1 MMSNRDF
8 WTRIG
13 ITAVLALAVC
23 AVVFAYT
30 ENVWKAITAYEGI
43 LIGTLLFWGTIYLAQ
58 RYAAARFLAKKAK
71 WNDQALTAVMLA
83 NEMSQYHTSDAA
95 SKVSA
100 YHDNVFEIEAEGIK
114 RGYIKGEK

>member
-1 MMSNRDF
+1 MMSNREF

-13 ITAVLALAVC
+13 VAGALSIFVALIY
-23 AVVFAYT
+23 YT
-30 ENVWKAITAYEGI
+30 HTQNVWKALNAYVGL
-43 LIGTLLFWGTIYLAQ
+43 LIGSLLYNGTRYASQ
-58 RYAAARFLAKKAK
+58 RYVAARFLAKKAK

-83 NEMSQYHTSDAA
+83 NEMSQYHASDSA

>member
-1 MMSNRDF
+1 MSNRDF

-13 ITAVLALAVC
+13 VAGALS
-23 AVVFAYT
+23 VFVALIYYT
-30 ENVWKAITAYEGI
+30 YTQNVWKAATVYVG
-43 LIGTLLFWGTIYLAQ
+43 LMIGSLLYHGSRYAAQ
-58 RYAAARFLAKKAK
+58 RYAAARFLANKAK

-83 NEMSQYHTSDAA
+83 NEMSQYHASESA